1 MEEVVA
7 SVFDLMG
14 KTTEPQLEEQDSSFG
29 KRDKTRLKI
38 PIYTREP
45 IFFFF

>member
-14 KTTEPQLEEQDSSFG
+14 KTTEPQLEEQLVRNRVDEMFNVRMSTVLFN
-29 KRDKTRLKI
+29 
-38 PIYTREP
+38 
-45 IFFFF
+45 

>member
-14 KTTEPQLEEQDSSFG
+14 KTTEPQLEEQLVRNRVDEMFNVRMSFFHAA
-29 KRDKTRLKI
+29 TV
-38 PIYTREP
+38 
-45 IFFFF
+45 